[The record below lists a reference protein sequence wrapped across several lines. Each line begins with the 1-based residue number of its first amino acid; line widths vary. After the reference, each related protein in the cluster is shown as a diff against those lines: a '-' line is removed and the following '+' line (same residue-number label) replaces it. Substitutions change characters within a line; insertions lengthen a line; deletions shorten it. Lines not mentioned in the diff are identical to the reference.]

1 MAMQRKI
8 LPVLPLLLSS
18 CAVLQGTPKPPPPLA
33 SSPQEIRRNQTES
46 LQKIGSVSILVR
58 GAPSDAEAAIR
69 VKAAAASAD
78 YYVITRVDETVIP
91 AQWYARAVL
100 YRAE

>member
-8 LPVLPLLLSS
+8 LPVLALLLSG
-18 CAVLQGTPKPPPPLA
+18 CAVLQGTPEPPPPLTHP
-33 SSPQEIRRNQTES
+33 PQEIRRNQTQG
-46 LQKIGSVSILVR
+46 LQKIGSVSVLVR

-78 YYVITRVDETVIP
+78 YYVITLVDETVIP
-91 AQWYARAVL
+91 AQWYAQAVL
-100 YRAE
+100 YRTE